1 MSIYSYKVYTSDR
14 QVRTGEISASSEM
27 SAEQAIYRMG
37 YRRILSV
44 QPRKA
49 QLLEKILSDLTKKK
63 ISDREVMEFTYEL
76 AQLLGSGIALMKALD
91 FVSEVTKN
99 KSLKKMI
106 DVIIDSINNGN
117 SFSQAISEQEG
128 VFSETYIQVIRASE
142 KSGNLERGLLYM
154 ADFMNKSLDTKKRFK
169 RLFMYP
175 SVIMTLAIAVALF
188 IVFYIVPSMADVFHT
203 MNVELP
209 GLTLALINISNF
221 IVDNALILFTSALCL
236 IFVAWLYLRTEKGR
250 RGLDIWLLRI
260 PFIKDMVKAN
270 NLLTFFNMSTML
282 LKAGL
287 KLPQVLYYSGNT
299 VGNRH
304 LRDILLKS
312 RAQLLQGKTLVAVS
326 RQAGIL
332 NRMEVEKIAIGERT
346 GDVAA
351 AFEYIAEGKN
361 RVIEEK
367 RTAFIA
373 IIEPAITIGI
383 GVVVAL
389 IALST
394 ILPMYSLAGSLG

>member
-1 MSIYSYKVYTSDR
+1 
-14 QVRTGEISASSEM
+14 M

-44 QPRKA
+44 RPRKA
-49 QLLEKILSDLTKKK
+49 QLFEQILSDLIKKR

-91 FVSEVTKN
+91 FVNDVTKN

-106 DVIIDSINNGN
+106 EIIIDSINNGN

-128 VFSETYIQVIRASE
+128 VFSETYVQVIRASE
-142 KSGNLERGLLYM
+142 KSGNLERGLIYM
-154 ADFMNKSLDTKKRFK
+154 ADFMSKTLEARKRFR
-169 RLFMYP
+169 RLFTYP
-175 SVIMTLAIAVALF
+175 SVILLLAAAVASF
-188 IVFYIVPSMADVFHT
+188 IVFYIVPSMTDVFNS

-209 GLTLALINISNF
+209 SLTMGLINMSNF
-221 IVDNALILFTSALCL
+221 IINNALLLFTSAVCL
-236 IFVAWLYLRTEKGR
+236 VFVAWIYLRTERGR
-250 RGLDIWLLRI
+250 RDLDTWLLRI
-260 PFIKDMVKAN
+260 PFIKDMVKSN
-270 NLLTFFNMSTML
+270 NLLTYFNMSAML
-282 LKAGL
+282 LKAGI

-299 VGNRH
+299 VGNSH

-326 RQAGIL
+326 RQMGIL

-367 RTAFIA
+367 RAAFVA
-373 IIEPAITIGI
+373 IIEPVITICI